1 VLLIGGGRSNVF
13 ADNVVRG
20 YRGGSAIVHF
30 DDRGGGAGTTN
41 CVRAGSTLAQGL
53 AEVPYASGVWAAR
66 FPDLARILADAPC
79 AARHNFIVDNQ
90 YCDVADAA
98 FIDQSNATITAWGS
112 SAWGNAPLSPCA

>member
-1 VLLIGGGRSNVF
+1 MLLIGGGRSNVF
-13 ADNVVRG
+13 ADNAVRG

-53 AEVPYASGVWAAR
+53 AAVPYTTGVWAAR

-79 AARHNFIVDNQ
+79 AARHTAIVGNSF
-90 YCDVADAA
+90 CDVAGAA